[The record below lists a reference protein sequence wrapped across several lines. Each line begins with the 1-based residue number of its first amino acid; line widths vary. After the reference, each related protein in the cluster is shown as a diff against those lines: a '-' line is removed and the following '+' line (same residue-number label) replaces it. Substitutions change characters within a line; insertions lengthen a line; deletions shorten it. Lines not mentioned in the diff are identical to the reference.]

1 MIAFDTAAT
10 LPVGANI
17 EREEA
22 PEHNEL
28 EGRRAVTETQGQI
41 SER

>member
-22 PEHNEL
+22 SEHNEL
-28 EGRRAVTETQGQI
+28 EARRAVTETRGHI
-41 SER
+41 SDL